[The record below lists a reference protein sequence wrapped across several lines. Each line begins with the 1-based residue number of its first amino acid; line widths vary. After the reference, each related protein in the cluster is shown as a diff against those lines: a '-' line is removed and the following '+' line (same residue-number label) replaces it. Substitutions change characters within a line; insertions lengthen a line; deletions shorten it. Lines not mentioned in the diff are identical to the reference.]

1 MFRWLFSKPTPPAPT
16 PLSEALDSEPGTAV
30 RTEDGVLGTL
40 TALFELDGRPWA
52 RVVFCGH
59 QNSWV
64 ELMDA
69 SRLVVAS
76 PA

>member
-1 MFRWLFSKPTPPAPT
+1 MFSWLFNKPTPPAPQA
-16 PLSEALDSEPGTAV
+16 LSEALDTEPGTPV
-30 RTEDGVLGTL
+30 HTQEGLIGTL
-40 TALFELDGRPWA
+40 TAIFELDGRPWA

-59 QNSWV
+59 KSSWV

-69 SRLVVAS
+69 SRLIVQ